1 MCAGCGECA
10 CNHHHR
16 CVHTDDDGEV
26 VRPTRRTRASSTEQ
40 DPLMGEL
47 LASMA
52 PGQAGSPIVVVESD
66 EDEESPGS
74 TPPVRANKRKHA

>member
-1 MCAGCGECA
+1 
-10 CNHHHR
+10 
-16 CVHTDDDGEV
+16 
-26 VRPTRRTRASSTEQ
+26 
-40 DPLMGEL
+40 MGEL